1 MSNIIGEGFD
11 PFVNEQINTRQRILG
26 SVNKSPEQIVWENS
40 KTSFIK
46 LVSSADLINLT
57 SSFDGGFTEGKQLA
71 EKYVLFN
78 GVTNEIPS
86 TNRGIETFQRS
97 GIDTRN
103 VAVNRGAYGL
113 GGTEWGLQPMPGII
127 SADIKSETMGSL
139 RTGTVQIKANNKSQ
153 FDIISTLYLRIGYTM
168 LLEWGNTS
176 YFNNDGVYIT
186 DNITSLA
193 DSFLSKRYNFKDI
206 KDEVG
211 ADVTYNNLLTAV
223 SIQQKISNGNYDA
236 LIGKVVNYSWVF
248 NRDGSYTITI
258 ILRSAGDVIEALK
271 TNILLPG
278 ALPATATTTENTP
291 STSKTAEETIIAF
304 AQSST
309 IGAKFAE
316 IQKLIPSDGYFNKSI
331 GGLNVYPLK
340 TESSTVDYFS
350 QKYNSGQTQYFVR
363 FGTFLKLLE
372 DTAIPVIENGKEKI
386 IKVGD
391 INSEKILIYSP
402 PRQVPSDPRICA
414 FKKETESGTIYPGIS
429 DFIFKQGEN
438 QYGKLMFCYFNM
450 VFILQLLEDLKD
462 KDGRVSIVSLLNS
475 LMNGFCKATGNFN
488 SITPKIDYNTNTI
501 IFIDKTALPDRESLI
516 INKKS
521 TKFNVYGLET
531 VSGSIVGGSF
541 IRDMQLKTEI
551 TPDLANMITIGAT
564 SAGYVTGTDAIAISN
579 LTKGTQDRI
588 KPIIS
593 SPTSTK
599 LSNEKENKEIVDTYQ
614 EAVDAFYT
622 FLSTITVSTSN
633 TGPSE
638 VLPTWNEDAF
648 TNFTSTQRQLLEYDQ
663 KQSTT
668 SARNIDNPYAA
679 SPNSGFLPFNLTLT
693 MDGLSGMK
701 IYNKFFIDSKFL
713 PENYPDSMEFVIMN
727 VSHSIQNNIWVTVI
741 TSVAIPRYPI
751 GTKYVKPSLTQKS
764 RRQEPIQS
772 PLPYTNDPKL
782 SDIRNAI
789 VRIARSYVGQI
800 ALDGDKGFANADFQS
815 KMQSVGWGSGNA
827 WCNYFAD
834 LVWKEAYQ
842 EVGAKDA
849 KIQSI
854 FQNTFKSFNPNNM
867 PLTGHC
873 PTTFANMRKLGYAE
887 VYIPGKTIIKPGD
900 MVFYNCSHISIA
912 GVTDNKGFESIDGNY
927 GVNQGGSVKNQAK
940 RTEAYAKK
948 YLNGIGGIIRVVE

>member
-1 MSNIIGEGFD
+1 MSNIIGEGFE

-40 KTSFIK
+40 KTSFVK
-46 LVSSADLINLT
+46 LVSSADVVNFNI
-57 SSFDGGFTEGKQLA
+57 FGGGFTEGKQLA

-78 GVTNEIPS
+78 GVTDEIPT
-86 TNRGIETFQRS
+86 TNPGIENFQRS

-103 VAVNRGAYGL
+103 AAANMGAYGL

-139 RTGTVQIKANNKSQ
+139 RTGTIQIKANNKGQ

-176 YFNNDGVYIT
+176 YFNNDGIYTT

-193 DSFLSKRYNFKDI
+193 DSFLSKKYNFGYI
-206 KDEVG
+206 KTELGTDV
-211 ADVTYNNLLTAV
+211 VTYNNLLTAV
-223 SIQQKISNGNYDA
+223 SIQQKYTNGNYDA

-278 ALPATATTTENTP
+278 NIPSSTPTTETSP
-291 STSKTAEETIIAF
+291 STSKTAEETIVAF

-309 IGAKFAE
+309 IGSKFAE
-316 IQKLIPSDGYFNKSI
+316 IQKLIPFDGLFSKSN
-331 GGLNVYPLK
+331 GGLNTYSL
-340 TESSTVDYFS
+340 EGSSFVDYFS
-350 QKYNSGQTQYFVR
+350 QKYTSGQTQYFVR

-372 DTAIPVIENGKEKI
+372 DSVIPVIENGNEKI

-391 INSEKILIYSP
+391 TNSDRILIYSP
-402 PRQVPSDPRICA
+402 PRQIPSDPRICA
-414 FKKETESGTIYPGIS
+414 FKKETEGRTIYPGVS
-429 DFIFKQGEN
+429 DFIVKHGEN

-462 KDGRVSIVSLLNS
+462 KDGKVPIVSLLNS
-475 LMNGFCKATGNFN
+475 LMSGFCKATGNFN

-516 INKKS
+516 INKNS
-521 TKFNVYGLET
+521 TQFNVYGLET

-551 TPDLANMITIGAT
+551 TPDLANIITIGAT
-564 SAGYVTGTDAIAISN
+564 AGGYVTGTDAIAISN
-579 LTKGTQDRI
+579 LTKGTRDRI

-599 LSNEKENKEIVDTYQ
+599 LSSEKENKEIVDTYQ

-622 FLSTITVSTSN
+622 FLSGITVSTSDF
-633 TGPSE
+633 GPSE
-638 VLPTWNEDAF
+638 TLPTWNEDAF

-668 SARNIDNPYAA
+668 SARNLDNPYAS

-713 PENYPDSMEFVIMN
+713 PENYPDTMEFVITN
-727 VSHSIQNNIWVTVI
+727 VSHAIQNNIWVTNI

-751 GTKYVKPSLTQKS
+751 GTKSTNKSLNKKITKGS
-764 RRQEPIQS
+764 PLQS
-772 PLPYTNDPKL
+772 PLPYTNDPKI
-782 SDIRNAI
+782 SDLRNAI
-789 VRIARSYVGQI
+789 VRIAKSYIGQSS
-800 ALDGDKGFANADFQS
+800 LDGDKGFVNVDFQS
-815 KMQSVGWGSGNA
+815 KMQSVGWNGGSA

-842 EVGAKDA
+842 EVGAKDT
-849 KIQSI
+849 KIKNISL
-854 FQNTFKSFNPNNM
+854 NTFNNFNPGSM
-867 PLTGHC
+867 PLTGYC

-887 VYIPGKTIIKPGD
+887 PYIPGKTIIKPGD
-900 MVFYNCSHISIA
+900 MIYYNSSHISIA
-912 GVTDNKGFESIDGNY
+912 GAVSKNGFESIDGNY
-927 GVNQGGSVKNQAK
+927 GDVQRGSVRYQAK
-940 RTEAYAKK
+940 RDELYAKN
-948 YLNGIGGIIRVVE
+948 YLKGISGIIRVVE